1 MQISYSWP
9 CGMGNVSR
17 DPQHSWADRVDE
29 SMEIEGPSSFAQAVG
44 GRRRTDSVSS
54 NSSRE
59 GLFLNNH
66 AGMSDADK
74 LNIHP
79 YNLLPERLW
88 SALFMLSNKEV
99 SLSDMFAD
107 FKSCGIRPAGVRCVQ
122 RSSNGFVSVT
132 FSTADY
138 RNLFVRKSSFIPRR
152 HNYSR
157 DPSSPYTFVAVFD
170 APYELLDEALA
181 HRLSKYGTV
190 LNIRRCNLHGYE
202 GVQSGTRVIKM
213 ELVESIPSFMRF
225 GRKLLRVKHDGQ
237 VPTFRKCHL
246 PDHVARSCLNTVCFH
261 CDQVSHTYVQCSEKV
276 KCSICKEEGHYAVD
290 CPLSW
295 WRRLE
300 TEPDNA
306 DDDENRPLA
315 TAVPQPTVRP
325 PASEPAAD
333 NDDDDDEN
341 RPLAT
346 AVPQP
351 TMRPPASDPPA
362 DVPDPDRGL
371 PPPPSSP
378 SSSPAASSVSPPS
391 PDDLI
396 DLSKSATVFPVSSFP
411 ASDAS
416 MTSSVPQPVDSALA
430 PVDDLSDSALAA
442 AASDVSV
449 VAAATAVVPVAAHA
463 DPVSS
468 APASDDSLAGL
479 VSPSP
484 SQAEASFAATPV
496 LFSSPAS
503 SALPSLSS
511 PATHPELEKADPS
524 PVPPDD
530 FLLAQALRHSNK
542 PKIKPKPIGRQPGK
556 ADNSCTPLARKLSRS
571 NVVAPRRKDNNSS

>member
-1 MQISYSWP
+1 MA
-9 CGMGNVSR
+9 NVSR
-17 DPQHSWADRVDE
+17 DPQHRWAERVDE
-29 SMEIEGPSSFAQAVG
+29 SMEFVGLSSFAQAVG
-44 GRRRTDSVSS
+44 GCRRTNSVSS

-66 AGMSDADK
+66 ARMSDADK

-79 YNLLPERLW
+79 YNLLPERPC
-88 SALFMLSNKEV
+88 SAHFLLSNKEV
-99 SLSDMFAD
+99 SLSDMFTD
-107 FKSCGIRPAGVRCVQ
+107 FKSCGIRPAGVCCVQ

-132 FSTADY
+132 FLTADY
-138 RNLFVRKSSFIPRR
+138 HNLFVRKSSFIPR
-152 HNYSR
+152 HHIYSR

-170 APYELLDEALA
+170 APYELIDEGLA

-225 GRKLLRVKHDGQ
+225 GRKLLQVKHDGQ
-237 VPTFRKCHL
+237 VPTCRKCHL
-246 PDHVARSCLNTVCFH
+246 PNHVARSCPNTFCFH
-261 CDQVSHTYVQCSEKV
+261 CDQVGHTYVQCSEEV

-300 TEPDNA
+300 TGADNA
-306 DDDENRPLA
+306 DDDENRLLA

-333 NDDDDDEN
+333 DDDDDEN

-362 DVPDPDRGL
+362 DVPDPDRAS
-371 PPPPSSP
+371 PPPSCSS

-396 DLSKSATVFPVSSFP
+396 DLSESATVFPVSSFP

-430 PVDDLSDSALAA
+430 PIDDLSDSALAA

-468 APASDDSLAGL
+468 APASNDSLAGL

-484 SQAEASFAATPV
+484 SQAEAPFAATPV

-511 PATHPELEKADPS
+511 PATHPELETADPS

-530 FLLAQALRHSNK
+530 LLLAQALRHSNK
-542 PKIKPKPIGRQPGK
+542 PKIKLKPIGRQPGK
-556 ADNSCTPLARKLSRS
+556 VDNSCTPLARKSSRS